1 MIQPSMAE
9 DRDTGNEKLWRSTLL
24 GTNPA
29 LRFGRDLFAVL
40 PSAPRCEWCA
50 SPFKGPFVPLLRIMG
65 HQRFAK
71 NPRYCSFC
79 INWLLKRKGG
89 AEVEM
94 SALFADVRGSTA
106 MSESLGAAKMHDLM
120 DSFYST
126 GVELLIQGGAIID
139 RFMGDQVVG
148 FFVPGLAGQDHA
160 RRAIQTG
167 LELLR
172 VTGNVAGQKALV
184 PVGAG
189 VQTGKAFIG
198 TVGRRDLVLELAAA
212 GEDVNVAARFAS
224 VAGAGE
230 LVCSEEAFQAS
241 NLDVATEQR
250 DLNLKGVSATMRA
263 RVLRPE

>member
-1 MIQPSMAE
+1 M
-9 DRDTGNEKLWRSTLL
+9 DR
-24 GTNPA
+24 
-29 LRFGRDLFAVL
+29 
-40 PSAPRCEWCA
+40 
-50 SPFKGPFVPLLRIMG
+50 
-65 HQRFAK
+65 
-71 NPRYCSFC
+71 
-79 INWLLKRKGG
+79 
-89 AEVEM
+89 
-94 SALFADVRGSTA
+94 
-106 MSESLGAAKMHDLM
+106 
-120 DSFYST
+120 FYST

-148 FFVPGLAGQDHA
+148 LFVPGLAGQHHS

-172 VTGNVAGQKALV
+172 ATGNVAGQKAFV

-230 LVCSEEAFQAS
+230 LVCSEEAFQAAH
-241 NLDVATEQR
+241 LDVATEQR
-250 DLNLKGVSATMRA
+250 DLNLKGVSATIRA